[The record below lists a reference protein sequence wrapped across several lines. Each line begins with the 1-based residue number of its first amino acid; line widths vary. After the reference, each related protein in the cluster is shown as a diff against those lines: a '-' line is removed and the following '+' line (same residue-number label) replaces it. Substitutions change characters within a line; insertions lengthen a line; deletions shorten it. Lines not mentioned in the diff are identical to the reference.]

1 MVFDVC
7 DAFAD
12 SSSTYPY
19 CLMTGPAQDCS
30 YNTMAQCLASKRGN
44 ADFCEPN
51 NWYSALVDV
60 RAARNNAK
68 TAPPLRRIGSRD
80 FGGISQSGPNR
91 AGGHSNNSDANR
103 IRMATQFSGILHLV
117 GCAKQ

>member
-1 MVFDVC
+1 MRAITLAALVVVAVFGVW

-30 YNTMAQCLASKRGN
+30 YNSMTQCLASKRGN

-51 NWYSALVDV
+51 NWYY
-60 RAARNNAK
+60 
-68 TAPPLRRIGSRD
+68 GSR
-80 FGGISQSGPNR
+80 GRSGNP
-91 AGGHSNNSDANR
+91 
-103 IRMATQFSGILHLV
+103 Q
-117 GCAKQ
+117 

>member
-1 MVFDVC
+1 MAHNGKSTMRAITLAALLAAVFGVC

-30 YNTMAQCLASKRGN
+30 YNSMAQCLASKRGN

-51 NWYSALVDV
+51 NWY
-60 RAARNNAK
+60 
-68 TAPPLRRIGSRD
+68 
-80 FGGISQSGPNR
+80 GGYR
-91 AGGHSNNSDANR
+91 GHSRNP
-103 IRMATQFSGILHLV
+103 Q
-117 GCAKQ
+117 